1 MLPGTTVIKRLLT
14 GSPPSELLTYPWVG
28 ILFIQGLTLTHMTLM
43 HTELS
48 GDDLKQLVLTDVWH
62 HASSDWKH
70 LVDTAIDKFARS
82 CAEINSE
89 MIWDYLASIGAT
101 THENR
106 AMGAAFQRAA
116 KKGLIYKTNRTIPAK
131 RKSRHSGDVRVW
143 SSLVY
148 FQ

>member
-1 MLPGTTVIKRLLT
+1 
-14 GSPPSELLTYPWVG
+14 
-28 ILFIQGLTLTHMTLM
+28 MTLM

-48 GDDLKQLVLTDVWH
+48 GDDLKQLVLTDVWN
-62 HASSDWKH
+62 HASPDWKF

-116 KKGLIYKTNRTIPAK
+116 KKGIIAKTNRTIPAQ
-131 RKSRHSGDVRVW
+131 RKSRHSGDIRVW
-143 SSLVY
+143 TSLVY

>member
-1 MLPGTTVIKRLLT
+1 
-14 GSPPSELLTYPWVG
+14 
-28 ILFIQGLTLTHMTLM
+28 MTLM
-43 HTELS
+43 TTELS
-48 GDDLKQLVLTDVWH
+48 GDDLKQLVLTEVWD
-62 HASSDWKH
+62 HASPDWKH

-82 CAEINSE
+82 CAELNSE

-116 KKGLIYKTNRTIPAK
+116 KKGLIAKTNRTIPAQ
-131 RKSRHSGDVRVW
+131 RKSRHSGDIRVW
-143 SSLVY
+143 TSLVY